1 MNIYIYEVDIYEISN
16 DENLFYYN
24 EGIGMDR

>member
-1 MNIYIYEVDIYEISN
+1 MNIYTYEVDIYVMSN

-24 EGIGMDR
+24 EGIGTDR

>member
-1 MNIYIYEVDIYEISN
+1 MNNYIYEVDIYEISN
-16 DENLFYYN
+16 DENLFYHN